1 VQVENNLKKKEM
13 FKKSNR
19 EVVAG
24 IYQFIIDNIELVKS
38 RLVEM
43 IPYGSIDYYENAS
56 YRFVIEDIYSR
67 NFKYHHIKIQTGLY
81 HVHLHIKDDDVMVKA
96 SSDSTIVAQ
105 VLVDLY
111 RQEERNKKLNQLLC

>member
-1 VQVENNLKKKEM
+1 M

-81 HVHLHIKDDDVMVKA
+81 HVHLHIKDDDSMIKS
-96 SSDSTIVAQ
+96 SSDSVIVAQ